1 MRLFHLLLAFCLLP
15 LLSQAQC
22 PDAQTL
28 KISNYG
34 TLVDASGAIV
44 QGEIKPGTTCRFI
57 MTGDVTEQTD
67 QGTGQPCAKTGLA
80 VNLNFNIVAGF
91 IVNLSSNITM
101 TTALTVVP
109 GTPAPYSYFDVMI
122 DPTATRA
129 ISFSF
134 RVNGETTLFYLTF
147 RSPPLAVEG
156 FSFDA
161 KKNTEGVQIDW
172 STATETDNA
181 SFSVE
186 RSINATE
193 FETIQIVKGKGTT
206 ILTSN
211 YSFFDAS
218 AKSFKNAL
226 YYRLKATDFQ
236 GVNTFSKV
244 KAIEGDS
251 KSKLGVKSFRF
262 DNNDIVFQSTVEED
276 MKVNISNLSGQ
287 VLKTIDLT
295 TVVGENKMS
304 IIDANL
310 SNGLYLVQVSNGK
323 EVSVE
328 KIVKS
333 K

>member
-1 MRLFHLLLAFCLLP
+1 MKLFHLLLAFCLLP

-28 KISNYG
+28 KIYNYG
-34 TLVDASGAIV
+34 TLETGGTIIS
-44 QGEIKPGTTCRFI
+44 QEIKPGTTCRFV
-57 MTGDVTEQTD
+57 MTGDVTNQTD

-80 VNLNFNIVAGF
+80 VNLNFNTVAGF
-91 IVNLSSNITM
+91 AVNLSSNIT
-101 TTALTVVP
+101 LLVPFTVIP
-109 GTPAPYSYFDVMI
+109 GTPAPYGYFDVMI
-122 DPTATRA
+122 DPAATTA

-134 RVNGETTLFYLTF
+134 RVNGENTLFYLTF

-161 KKNTEGVQIDW
+161 KKNTEGVQLDW

-186 RSINATE
+186 RSINATD

-206 ILTSN
+206 ILTTN
-211 YSFFDAS
+211 YTFFDAS
-218 AKSFKNAL
+218 AKAFKNTL
-226 YYRLKATDFQ
+226 YYRLRATDLQ
-236 GVNTFSKV
+236 GVSTVSKV
-244 KAIEGDS
+244 KAVEGDS
-251 KSKLGVKSFRF
+251 KTKLGVKSFRF
-262 DNNDIVFQSTVEED
+262 DNNDIVFQSTIEED
-276 MKVNISNLSGQ
+276 MKVSISNLNGQ
-287 VLKTIDLT
+287 VLKMVDMT

-304 IIDANL
+304 ITDANL
-310 SNGLYLVQVSNGK
+310 SNGLYLIQVSNGK